1 MDTRERELIARLSS
15 AYFGSVLMNS
25 FMDQL
30 DEALVRRVTNVQ
42 EELSDI
48 SSDFQKLDAM
58 LAGTVSDF
66 QKSSGHARENV
77 QAIGRM
83 NQELEQELQRSG
95 TDIANMSADVNRTV
109 ETTYETLNSFLEVE
123 KISGEIT
130 RIAKQT
136 NLLALNA
143 SIEAA
148 RAGEHGRGFSVV
160 AAEVQKL
167 SVQSKEASD
176 KITERVSTISGSVRE
191 AMDNVRRVSDMFGV
205 VRNSLSS
212 FMAFLEEN
220 RTFMDEITALMDQ
233 SGDKMAEGSREI
245 AHSVGVM
252 KEAIDRFDAMTAIIS
267 SIVRAQSNLQDLR
280 L

>member
-1 MDTRERELIARLSS
+1 MDNRERELIGRLSS

-30 DEALVRRVTNVQ
+30 DEALVRRVTSVQ
-42 EELSDI
+42 RELSEISCDFQELDSMLSGTVKEFQV
-48 SSDFQKLDAM
+48 SSD
-58 LAGTVSDF
+58 
-66 QKSSGHARENV
+66 HARENV
-77 QAIGRM
+77 KAIGRM
-83 NQELEQELQRSG
+83 NQELEEELHRSG
-95 TDIANMSADVNRTV
+95 TDIENMSSDVEKTV
-109 ETTYETLNSFLEVE
+109 ETTYETLNGFLEVE
-123 KISGEIT
+123 KISAEIT

-160 AAEVQKL
+160 ASEVQKL
-167 SVQSKEASD
+167 SVQSKDASD
-176 KITERVSTISGSVRE
+176 KITARVSEISLSVKE
-191 AMDNVRRVSDMFGV
+191 AMDNVKRVSEMFGV
-205 VRNSLSS
+205 VRNSLAS

-220 RTFMDEITALMDQ
+220 RAFMDDMTKLLDE
-233 SGDKMAEGSREI
+233 SGGKMGEGSKGI

-252 KEAIDRFDAMTAIIS
+252 KEAIDRFEAMASIIS
-267 SIVRAQSNLQDLR
+267 SIVRAQKNLQDIR